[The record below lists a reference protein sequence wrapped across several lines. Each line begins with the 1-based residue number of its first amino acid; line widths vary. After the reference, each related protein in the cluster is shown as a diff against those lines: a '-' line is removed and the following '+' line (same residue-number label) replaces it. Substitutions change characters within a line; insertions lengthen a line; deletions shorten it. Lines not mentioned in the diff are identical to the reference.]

1 MNLRGGRQMR
11 LGRIAAAVATY
22 RSFVLKSGCTWT
34 RPELPDMYRVNFA
47 TALLLHGHPAGC
59 LSILA
64 EVRDPGDPGVL
75 SLRAEIAAWE
85 KRLSWWHRLNW
96 RFGRIEPAVAPPVL
110 SNPGVLESTAHR
122 FSSTPPTAAASV
134 AGVSTVL

>member
-1 MNLRGGRQMR
+1 MR

-34 RPELPDMYRVNFA
+34 RPELPDLYRVNFA

-64 EVRDPGDPGVL
+64 EVRDPGDPAVA
-75 SLRAEIAAWE
+75 SLRAEVAAWE
-85 KRLSWWHRLNW
+85 KSLSWWHRLNW
-96 RFGRIEPAVAPPVL
+96 RFGRI
-110 SNPGVLESTAHR
+110 
-122 FSSTPPTAAASV
+122 
-134 AGVSTVL
+134 